1 MPPTLNSR
9 IATRNDQK
17 YSARP
22 QPSGNSSEGGR
33 LAWRIPSNSRP
44 WLPQSASECTASASI
59 APEPV
64 SSAANDLAMK
74 IAKFAPSASRIAFS
88 ELA

>member
-1 MPPTLNSR
+1 MPPTVNSR

-33 LAWRIPSNSRP
+33 SAWRRPSSSKP

-64 SSAANDLAMK
+64 TIAAASLLTKM
-74 IAKFAPSASRIAFS
+74 AKLAPSAKKIALS